1 MTTRLNRFYNHP
13 GLGQGLS
20 NLASIFAPPDP
31 QMELAYSTIAKQ
43 NVERGGLES
52 LYGMAADPNVDTA
65 AFDRMGAVTG
75 QWNPNQG
82 FGARDMANA
91 ATLRGQDI
99 SSADSRYGTDVGA
112 STARRG
118 QDLTHSASIY
128 GSDATRNAA
137 VVGHLSRALAP
148 GDTRPDVDPL
158 LEAMGLPGVGGAQGL
173 PKPMSTDEFTATIM
187 GDAYA
192 NPEFGPGMQQGAA
205 RNVAGDFNV
214 EQIIGPDGAPM
225 LAPRGDA
232 VGREPYANPGSL
244 AAKQFRSYRRG
255 DGASGTAVLDP
266 NTGLATDQRTGEQLP
281 QDAVIGEVVDTTEGL
296 TGSTIGRAQRNVM
309 DIDLALDTTQRLQSL
324 IAAAPASGGL
334 VGGVRG
340 FIQDLIATGN
350 EVGQLAQSLDTATQ
364 QAIDAGLIE
373 PDALPLV
380 RQAYDPNI
388 PARQA
393 LTIMA
398 ATQIAKA
405 QSPDRVSNE
414 LLQRILVSL
423 GEGSV
428 LANQN
433 RTAGSLDAIVTDL
446 QSRRNIAAQ
455 YAGPGTPPA
464 RSGPALP
471 GATPA
476 QPGALLPEISTP
488 QAAAPA
494 PMRATNPQTGEI
506 VEWNGTAWV
515 PVR

>member
-118 QDLTHSASIY
+118 QDLTHSASVY
-128 GSDATRNAA
+128 GADQSRNAS

-205 RNVAGDFNV
+205 RNVASDFNV
-214 EQIIGPDGAPM
+214 ETIRGPDGVPTFVPRGGAVGQEAHVNQGGMPAKQIVQWIDPMTGGVGGRGVYDPTAGATTWEGGVEPPPNATVIGPGQPAGTLADLGPTTANMTESNRALADVAAGRSLLTELRRNLESKPGQYGVVGAAQM
-225 LAPRGDA
+225 LAQDIRQAAGELSGALQSRGMDEA
-232 VGREPYANPGSL
+232 IALDEFGQMAGALANSQGYDPSFRELRAKMLELAYMNARLNNPS
-244 AAKQFRSYRRG
+244 
-255 DGASGTAVLDP
+255 
-266 NTGLATDQRTGEQLP
+266 
-281 QDAVIGEVVDTTEGL
+281 GEVSRYALERELDALSQGL
-296 TGSTIGRAQRNVM
+296 LANDASLGAALNAFEDRINRSEVRARALQQAPGANLSTGAP
-309 DIDLALDTTQRLQSL
+309 ALQVPAAP
-324 IAAAPASGGL
+324 AAAP
-334 VGGVRG
+334 
-340 FIQDLIATGN
+340 
-350 EVGQLAQSLDTATQ
+350 
-364 QAIDAGLIE
+364 
-373 PDALPLV
+373 
-380 RQAYDPNI
+380 
-388 PARQA
+388 
-393 LTIMA
+393 
-398 ATQIAKA
+398 
-405 QSPDRVSNE
+405 
-414 LLQRILVSL
+414 
-423 GEGSV
+423 
-428 LANQN
+428 
-433 RTAGSLDAIVTDL
+433 
-446 QSRRNIAAQ
+446 
-455 YAGPGTPPA
+455 
-464 RSGPALP
+464 
-471 GATPA
+471 TPA
-476 QPGALLPEISTP
+476 A
-488 QAAAPA
+488 A